1 MDAGL
6 DASTAI
12 VIGSKHGQSPRDR
25 TLLFKPAEHTLLD
38 ALTAAGIEVAYSTGD
53 TVEIIYL
60 LDSTRAQQAA
70 QILTD
75 LNNTACVTTTTT
87 CWYGRMRGVYWGDS
101 LATIGLAPPAQDP
114 RMPDVVV
121 DTQPG
126 VIVDGSKAKLSEHGG
141 FSAFDDRSVGLL
153 VASPALTS
161 TAAGSRCAA
170 PVLSKSVA
178 PTILALLGISP
189 NSLAGVR
196 HEGTPVLPC
205 LA

>member
-1 MDAGL
+1 MRGHFPAVMLIARKHVRTLLHPSHGSIDA
-6 DASTAI
+6 
-12 VIGSKHGQSPRDR
+12 
-25 TLLFKPAEHTLLD
+25 LLFKPAEHTLLD

-114 RMPDVVV
+114 RMPD
-121 DTQPG
+121 
-126 VIVDGSKAKLSEHGG
+126 
-141 FSAFDDRSVGLL
+141 
-153 VASPALTS
+153 
-161 TAAGSRCAA
+161 
-170 PVLSKSVA
+170 
-178 PTILALLGISP
+178 
-189 NSLAGVR
+189 
-196 HEGTPVLPC
+196 
-205 LA
+205 